1 MNDITGKN
9 IRVHI
14 QETASVVTEYV
25 YEIDGTELTEKMNSS
40 DEDVSQ
46 EAREIKMTLDS
57 LTKGDRLSESEM
69 LQLNNF
75 CLDNAKMIDNYQSD
89 ADDVEIVDSYLER
102 GWLDYQQLKEE
113 MEKEMEVN
121 KDDK

>member
-1 MNDITGKN
+1 MDDITGKN

-25 YEIDGTELTEKMNSS
+25 YEIDGTELSKRMESS

-113 MEKEMEVN
+113 MEKEMEEE
-121 KDDK
+121 